1 MVTEVFAV
9 PSSFRPSLA
18 ILAAALLMVS
28 VASALEVPLTDE
40 ALREAYF
47 LGQRRDNT
55 TAQLLEAYRR
65 YLPMPKSGP
74 HVFAV
79 ELFTPYAQAVEASL
93 KYGGDYSAQQAWQ
106 DYQARG
112 DSLRVGVYVGYTSTY
127 GPWFPYTPNKVFGP
141 PGTWRDFQV
150 RLALHGKMLK
160 PLSVRY
166 EGTRVATGGGKTA
179 GSRPTGF
186 IIWQEYDASDLP
198 STDAT
203 VEIDT
208 PDGQHIVATF
218 DLSSLR

>member
-1 MVTEVFAV
+1 
-9 PSSFRPSLA
+9 
-18 ILAAALLMVS
+18 
-28 VASALEVPLTDE
+28 
-40 ALREAYF
+40 
-47 LGQRRDNT
+47 
-55 TAQLLEAYRR
+55 LLETYRR
-65 YLPMPKSGP
+65 YFPMPKSGP

-106 DYQARG
+106 DYQVRG

-127 GPWFPYTPNKVFGP
+127 GPGFPYSPNKV
-141 PGTWRDFQV
+141 PGKTGAWKDFRV
-150 RLALHGKMLK
+150 RLMLNGKALEARN
-160 PLSVRY
+160 VRY

-179 GSRPTGF
+179 GSRPAGF
-186 IIWQEYDASDLP
+186 MIWQEYDASDLP